1 MGVMHIF
8 VAPQVEKGGG
18 GVQGDEGIEN
28 VRELG
33 GEMKGEEGM
42 RGEEH
47 RLPSPS
53 HGGGVFALAS
63 GAAVGE
69 IERSKARDGEREM
82 KRGREREKTM
92 GLFQM
97 WVLLC
102 V

>member
-1 MGVMHIF
+1 MGVMHKF

-18 GVQGDEGIEN
+18 GVEGDEGI
-28 VRELG
+28 ELG

-42 RGEEH
+42 KGEEH
-47 RLPSPS
+47 RPPSPS
-53 HGGGVFALAS
+53 HGEVVFALAS

-69 IERSKARDGEREM
+69 IERSKVRDGERKM
-82 KRGREREKTM
+82 KRGRERKKTM